1 MLNSDMMSVT
11 YTELKLGSI
20 YPIGEDEYIEA
31 FETDH
36 TVESCGYIY
45 KKSNRGILITAD
57 TYSLS
62 NVVDILDLNK
72 AINSLVVECSFPS
85 NMKQL
90 AKESKHLTPKRLF
103 QQLKSLKREDIKIY
117 INHIKPVYIQK
128 ISEEIKEYRGI
139 KEVKLLKDGEI
150 LKF

>member
-1 MLNSDMMSVT
+1 M
-11 YTELKLGSI
+11 
-20 YPIGEDEYIEA
+20 
-31 FETDH
+31 
-36 TVESCGYIY
+36 
-45 KKSNRGILITAD
+45 
-57 TYSLS
+57 
-62 NVVDILDLNK
+62 DILDLNK

-103 QQLKSLKREDIKIY
+103 QQLNLLKREDIKIY

-128 ISEEIKEYRGI
+128 ISEEIKEYKGR